1 MTAINNAHGTLRR
14 LPLLTLLA
22 ALATLAACTKPPP
35 DEVPLRPLQVL
46 KVGAGGAALSELPI
60 RAYSGEVRSRY
71 ASLLAFQVGGK
82 IVARSVN
89 AGDNVKL
96 GQVLARLDPADVRLA
111 ATQAQASLQQA
122 EADAKRYRDLHA
134 GNFVSRAALDARET
148 TLKAAQSQAALAKN
162 QERYTELRAD
172 RNGVVGSVMA
182 DIGKVVAPGEVIIR
196 LAPDGDREIAIS
208 IPEAEY
214 ANFRIG
220 MSAEVSVYALPGQTF
235 KGTVRELSA
244 LADPDTRTY
253 PMRVQVNGIEK
264 WPTGLTASVRFPPVD
279 KSSAASTSV
288 AIPLTALY
296 QQGESAAVWIVGA
309 DDTVSLRPV
318 EIERFADDA
327 VFLKSGLAQG
337 DQIAAAGVHRLSPG
351 QKVRPVFVT
360 PAIAEGAK

>member
-134 GNFVSRAALDARET
+134 GSFVSRAALD
-148 TLKAAQSQAALAKN
+148 AALAKN

-220 MSAEVSVYALPGQTF
+220 MSAEVSVYA
-235 KGTVRELSA
+235 
-244 LADPDTRTY
+244 
-253 PMRVQVNGIEK
+253 NI
-264 WPTGLTASVRFPPVD
+264 
-279 KSSAASTSV
+279 
-288 AIPLTALY
+288 
-296 QQGESAAVWIVGA
+296 QGHRARAF
-309 DDTVSLRPV
+309 R
-318 EIERFADDA
+318 
-327 VFLKSGLAQG
+327 
-337 DQIAAAGVHRLSPG
+337 AG
-351 QKVRPVFVT
+351 
-360 PAIAEGAK
+360 